1 VVAVA
6 DAGERPADSAK
17 AKADAIALAEQAE
30 AEAAEAEALAAAAR
44 ARARAIKL
52 RREAQAEAEAEADK
66 DAEDTTTVVEA
77 ADDTAEAPETPEPSE
92 ESERSER
99 SEASEEPEP
108 PAGSTEST
116 RQRLRVPGLSGLSG
130 LSRLSALSR
139 VLAAAAILAICGLLG
154 ASGWML
160 WHHHTVLA
168 ERQRSAAYVAA
179 ARQGVVNL
187 TSLDFNKAK
196 EDVQRVLDSATGEFR
211 DDFQRRADDFASVVK
226 DSKAVT
232 QGSVTASAVE
242 SMNKDS
248 AVVLVLANERVT
260 NSAGAKDDP
269 RAFRFRVSV
278 VRDGDQLKISK
289 VEFVL

>member
-1 VVAVA
+1 MVAVA

-52 RREAQAEAEAEADK
+52 RREAQAEAEAEAEAEADN

-77 ADDTAEAPETPEPSE
+77 ADDTAEAPETPESSE
-92 ESERSER
+92 ESERAEP
-99 SEASEEPEP
+99 SEEPEP

-130 LSRLSALSR
+130 LSR
-139 VLAAAAILAICGLLG
+139 VLAAATILAICGLLG

-242 SMNKDS
+242 SMSKDS

>member
-1 VVAVA
+1 MA
-6 DAGERPADSAK
+6 DVGKRPQDSAK
-17 AKADAIALAEQAE
+17 TKADAIALAEQAE

-52 RREAQAEAEAEADK
+52 RREAQARVDE
-66 DAEDTTTVVEA
+66 DAEDTAEDTTAVEA
-77 ADDTAEAPETPEPSE
+77 ADATTETPETPEEPETAQPSE
-92 ESERSER
+92 AES
-99 SEASEEPEP
+99 PET
-108 PAGSTEST
+108 STEST
-116 RQRLRVPGLSGLSG
+116 RRRLPVPGIPGLSTILT
-130 LSRLSALSR
+130 
-139 VLAAAAILAICGLLG
+139 AAAIVAICGLLG

-160 WHHHTVLA
+160 WHHHTVQA
-168 ERQRSAAYVAA
+168 ERQRSAAYSAA
-179 ARQGVVNL
+179 ARQGVINL

-196 EDVQRVLDSATGEFR
+196 ESVQRVLDSATGEFR

-232 QGSVTASAVE
+232 EGSVTATAVE
-242 SMNKDS
+242 SMSKDS
-248 AVVLVLANERVT
+248 AVVLVMANERVT

>member
-1 VVAVA
+1 MVAVA

-52 RREAQAEAEAEADK
+52 RREAQAEAEAEAEADN

-77 ADDTAEAPETPEPSE
+77 ADDTAEAPETPESSE
-92 ESERSER
+92 ESERSEP
-99 SEASEEPEP
+99 SEEPEP

-130 LSRLSALSR
+130 LSR

-232 QGSVTASAVE
+232 EGSVTASAVE
-242 SMNKDS
+242 SMSKDS

>member
-1 VVAVA
+1 MA
-6 DAGERPADSAK
+6 DGGKGPQDSAK

-52 RREAQAEAEAEADK
+52 RREAEAQAGDGGE
-66 DAEDTTTVVEA
+66 DAT
-77 ADDTAEAPETPEPSE
+77 PETPKTPEATETTKAAEPAE
-92 ESERSER
+92 EA
-99 SEASEEPEP
+99 ASPSTP
-108 PAGSTEST
+108 TEST
-116 RQRLRVPGLSGLSG
+116 PRRLRVPRVARLSGLG
-130 LSRLSALSR
+130 MP
-139 VLAAAAILAICGLLG
+139 LAAATIVAICALLG

-160 WHHHTVLA
+160 WHHHTVVA

-179 ARQGVVNL
+179 ARQGVINL
-187 TSLDFNKAK
+187 TSLDFNNAK
-196 EDVQRVLDSATGEFR
+196 EDVQRVLDSATGEFK

-232 QGSVTASAVE
+232 QGSVRATAVE
-242 SMNKDS
+242 SMSKDS
-248 AVVLVLANERVT
+248 AVVLVLANERIT

-269 RAFRFRVSV
+269 RAFRFRATV

-289 VEFVL
+289 VEYVI

>member
-1 VVAVA
+1 MA
-6 DAGERPADSAK
+6 DVGERPQDSAK

-44 ARARAIKL
+44 ARGRAIKL
-52 RREAQAEAEAEADK
+52 RREAQAEAEAEAEADN

-92 ESERSER
+92 RSEP
-99 SEASEEPEP
+99 SEEPEP

-116 RQRLRVPGLSGLSG
+116 SQRWRVPGLSGLSG
-130 LSRLSALSR
+130 LSWVLS
-139 VLAAAAILAICGLLG
+139 AAAIVAICGLLG

-232 QGSVTASAVE
+232 EGSVTAAAVE
-242 SMNKDS
+242 SMGKDS
-248 AVVLVLANERVT
+248 AVVLVMANERVT

>member
-52 RREAQAEAEAEADK
+52 RREAEAEAEADK

-92 ESERSER
+92 ESERSEP
-99 SEASEEPEP
+99 SEEPEP

-116 RQRLRVPGLSGLSG
+116 RQRLRVPGLSG

>member
-1 VVAVA
+1 MA
-6 DAGERPADSAK
+6 DVGERPQDSAK

-52 RREAQAEAEAEADK
+52 RREAQARADE
-66 DAEDTTTVVEA
+66 DAEDTAEDTTAVEA
-77 ADDTAEAPETPEPSE
+77 ADATTETPETPEEPKTAQPSE
-92 ESERSER
+92 APES
-99 SEASEEPEP
+99 PET
-108 PAGSTEST
+108 STEST
-116 RQRLRVPGLSGLSG
+116 RRRLPVPGIPGLSTLIT
-130 LSRLSALSR
+130 
-139 VLAAAAILAICGLLG
+139 AAAIVAICALLG

-160 WHHHTVLA
+160 FHHHTVQA
-168 ERQRSAAYVAA
+168 ERQRSAAYSAA

-232 QGSVTASAVE
+232 EGSVTAAAVE
-242 SMNKDS
+242 SMGKDS
-248 AVVLVLANERVT
+248 AVVLVMANERVT

>member
-1 VVAVA
+1 MVAVA

-66 DAEDTTTVVEA
+66 DADDTTTVVEA

-92 ESERSER
+92 ESERSEP
-99 SEASEEPEP
+99 SEEPEP

-130 LSRLSALSR
+130 LSR

-232 QGSVTASAVE
+232 QGSVAAAALE
-242 SMNKDS
+242 SMGKDS
-248 AVVLVLANERVT
+248 AVVLVLADERVT
-260 NSAGAKDDP
+260 NLAGAKDDP